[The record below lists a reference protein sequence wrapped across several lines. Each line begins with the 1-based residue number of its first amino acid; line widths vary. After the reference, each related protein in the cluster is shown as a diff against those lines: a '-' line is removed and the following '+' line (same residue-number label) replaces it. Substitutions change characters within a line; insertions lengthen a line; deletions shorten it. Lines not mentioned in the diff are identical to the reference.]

1 MTGVGAET
9 FEASAGRYG
18 DGATGPEGSDT
29 VSEDGWAG
37 VAFWRELSA
46 GAGAGESIRNE
57 ETWFLPVKNECAKIA
72 RYSTELTVLRPP
84 MEI

>member
-1 MTGVGAET
+1 MSAET
-9 FEASAGRYG
+9 FEASAGGYG

-37 VAFWRELSA
+37 VAFWSELS
-46 GAGAGESIRNE
+46 AGAGESIRNK
-57 ETWFLPVKNECAKIA
+57 ETWFLPVKNECTMIA
-72 RYSTELTVLRPP
+72 RYSTKLTVLRSS